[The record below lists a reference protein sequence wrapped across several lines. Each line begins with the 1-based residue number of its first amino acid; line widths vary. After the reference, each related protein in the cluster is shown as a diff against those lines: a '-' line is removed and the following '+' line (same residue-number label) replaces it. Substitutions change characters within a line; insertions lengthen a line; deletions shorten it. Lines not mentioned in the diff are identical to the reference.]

1 LHFRDA
7 DSLPGEDRAEID
19 FFPTETDTLALVMGV
34 YRQDK
39 TAEILPLDPWAASKA
54 GAFVP
59 KKKGSSCSLF
69 SSKVCEAN
77 GMGRVPSI
85 WPSCQNHIL

>member
-39 TAEILPLDPWAASKA
+39 PLKFCLLILGQRQKLAHL
-54 GAFVP
+54 FR
-59 KKKGSSCSLF
+59 KKGSSCSLF